1 MPTSKKDSNYLLFH
15 INIGYDSKLVLP
27 CEDGVALMN
36 VLNKAE
42 IYKAEYKEPVR
53 ISDITEESIRI
64 SIIGAQEYAEA
75 KLSRT
80 LLDQQ

>member
-1 MPTSKKDSNYLLFH
+1 
-15 INIGYDSKLVLP
+15 
-27 CEDGVALMN
+27 MN